1 MLNSTVAMKLP
12 ERPRTLFRA
21 AVLVFSLT
29 LIFIVTLVSSV
40 TVVGAVGG
48 QAMVLEQATQVS
60 ATEVSATLVS
70 PTPASA
76 VPAPAGITLPAGGEA
91 LQGVVAVQGRTAV
104 EGFAFAEV
112 AFAYQS
118 DPTNTWF
125 LIQQSGAPVEGG
137 LLANWDTS
145 TITDGDYRLRLQV
158 FQKDGQVQ
166 EVLVNGLRVR
176 NYSPVETSTP
186 APAGERTITPQATP
200 VAPPSP
206 TRTPLSDFQ
215 VAARSP
221 TPLPT
226 NPATLSTER
235 LQRSALQGISV
246 VFLALLAG
254 GLYGGLR
261 RLLRK

>member
-1 MLNSTVAMKLP
+1 MKLLVGT
-12 ERPRTLFRA
+12 RFFSLA
-21 AVLVFSLT
+21 AALVFSLT
-29 LIFIVTLVSSV
+29 LVLSIAFLGVAT
-40 TVVGAVGG
+40 G
-48 QAMVLEQATQVS
+48 QARSQTQATPT
-60 ATEVSATLVS
+60 ATA
-70 PTPASA
+70 
-76 VPAPAGITLPAGGEA
+76 PAPAGITWPTGGEA
-91 LQGVVAVQGRTAV
+91 LQGVVAVQGRTVV

-125 LIQQSGAPVEGG
+125 LIEQSGAPVEGG

-158 FQKDGQVQ
+158 FRKDGQV
-166 EVLVNGLRVR
+166 EDVFVNGLRVR

-186 APAGERTITPQATP
+186 TPAGESIIPPQATP
-200 VAPPSP
+200 IAPPSP

-215 VAARSP
+215 VAARTL

-226 NPATLSTER
+226 NPAALSAER
-235 LQRSALQGISV
+235 LQSSAVQGITV

-261 RLLRK
+261 RFFRK